1 MQDKTSAQTLIDVKN
16 QIQTLENRIVFL
28 DSYCKTLLEASQKEG
43 LSDVERCELLDK
55 HYKFSIERQ
64 SKIDLLQNKKQTEYL
79 HEEMSRRNAELK
91 YMSANMAAMVKAVRN
106 APMTLENSKLRG
118 GIIDR
123 FSKGY
128 AKIEEQR
135 NDFKLLGAIINESK
149 IEFTPVTPE

>member
-1 MQDKTSAQTLIDVKN
+1 MQDKSSAQTLIDVKN

-28 DSYCKTLLEASQKEG
+28 DTYCDILMDESQKEG
-43 LSDVERCELLDK
+43 LSHLEKCELLDK
-55 HYKFSIERQ
+55 HYKFTIERQ
-64 SKIDLLQNKKQTEYL
+64 SKIDLLHNKKQTEYL

-91 YMSANMAAMVKAVRN
+91 YMSANMAAMIKAVRT
-106 APMTLENSKLRG
+106 APMTIENSKLRS

-128 AKIEEQR
+128 SKIEEQR

>member
-1 MQDKTSAQTLIDVKN
+1 MQDKSSAQTLIDVKN

-28 DSYCKTLLEASQKEG
+28 DGYCDTLMKNAQLEGVSELEKY
-43 LSDVERCELLDK
+43 ELLDK
-55 HYKFSIERQ
+55 HYKFTIERQ
-64 SKIDLLQNKKQTEYL
+64 SKIDLLHNKKQTEYL

-91 YMSANMAAMVKAVRN
+91 YMSANMAAMIKAVRT

-128 AKIEEQR
+128 SKIEEQR

-149 IEFTPVTPE
+149 IEFTPVNPE